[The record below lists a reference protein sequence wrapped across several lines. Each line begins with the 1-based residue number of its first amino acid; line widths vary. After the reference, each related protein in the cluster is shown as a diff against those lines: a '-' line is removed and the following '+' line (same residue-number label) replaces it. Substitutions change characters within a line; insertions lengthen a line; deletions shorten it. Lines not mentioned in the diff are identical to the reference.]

1 MTPYNL
7 NSLFLRM
14 RATSIHCFLTWY
26 RTGEASQKVFTAID
40 MTFLPDSLEEESY
53 VPVSSNFTLPVVHQ
67 REIMVISKSYWCA
80 MTFHQLKKKLRVKCR
95 RFFLLLLK
103 GTQVHVNRSHV
114 GSLLKLE
121 TSKQITDF
129 HWVNHIMQK
138 WGDGITTIQSS

>member
-1 MTPYNL
+1 MTPYSL
-7 NSLFLRM
+7 DSLFLRM
-14 RATSIHCFLTWY
+14 RAISTRCFLTWY

-40 MTFLPDSLEEESY
+40 SDFPAWFPGGGILCARIFKLYP
-53 VPVSSNFTLPVVHQ
+53 PSSASERNYGNLK
-67 REIMVISKSYWCA
+67 ILLMCNDISSPE
-80 MTFHQLKKKLRVKCR
+80 KKLRVKCR